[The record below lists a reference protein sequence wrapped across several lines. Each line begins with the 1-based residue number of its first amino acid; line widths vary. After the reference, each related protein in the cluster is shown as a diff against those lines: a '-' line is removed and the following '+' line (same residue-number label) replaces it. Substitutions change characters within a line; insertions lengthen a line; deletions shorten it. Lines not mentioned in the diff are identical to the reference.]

1 MMDVKA
7 AEEDGIT
14 YIDGEFRITIQQHNN
29 PLLR

>member
-14 YIDGEFRITIQQHNN
+14 YIDGEFKTIQQHNN